1 MKKLINISFIYFI
14 LAMVCGV
21 FYREFT
27 KFFNFT
33 DKTTLSFTHS
43 HLLTLGTILF
53 LILVLF
59 SINTDLLSHKKF
71 KVFLR
76 LYNISLPFTVIMMI
90 IRGIIQVLNVNI
102 SSGINA
108 AISGMAG
115 IAHILILVSFII
127 LFIILKNLNVDKN
140 NKQ

>member
-53 LILVLF
+53 LILALF

-76 LYNISLPFTVIMMI
+76 LYNISLSFMVIMMI
-90 IRGIIQVLNVNI
+90 IRGIIQGLNVNI

-115 IAHILILVSFII
+115 IAHILMLVSFII